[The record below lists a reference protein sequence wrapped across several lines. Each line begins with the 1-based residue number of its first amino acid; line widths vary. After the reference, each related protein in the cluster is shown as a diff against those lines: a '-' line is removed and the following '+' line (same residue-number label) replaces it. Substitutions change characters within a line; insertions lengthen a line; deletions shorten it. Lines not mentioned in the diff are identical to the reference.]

1 MGIAIGNHVLEV
13 FIDFFWQFM
22 NGNEDALCLGLPNI
36 HRDVTVQLVTTPA
49 WSVAWSHDK

>member
-49 WSVAWSHDK
+49 WSVAWSHDQ